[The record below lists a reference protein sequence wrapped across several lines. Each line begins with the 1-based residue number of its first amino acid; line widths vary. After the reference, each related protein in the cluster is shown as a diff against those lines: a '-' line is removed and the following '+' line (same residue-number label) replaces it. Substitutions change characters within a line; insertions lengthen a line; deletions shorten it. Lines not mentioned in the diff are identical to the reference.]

1 MRVLVLGASGFI
13 GSHVAAAL
21 MAAGLQVRAGARRP
35 ETARRLAPGHDW
47 VRADFGDLAAAAD
60 WTPLLAGT
68 DAVVNCVGVLQDGA
82 GDSVK
87 AAHET
92 GPRALIAACQE
103 QGVSR
108 LIHLS
113 AVGADLGAATA
124 YARSKQATEVML
136 ANSSLDWVV
145 LRPSLV
151 LARGVYGGSALLR
164 GLAAFPAV
172 IPVAG
177 GDQRFRPLAM
187 DDLCAAVV
195 RLLSPDAPS
204 RLTLDL
210 AGPDVVTLGDLLA
223 GLRGWLGLPPAPLLR
238 VPRPLAM
245 AVARVGDL
253 LGWAG
258 WSSALRTTSLRQ
270 MDHDVAGEPS
280 DLTPLGLTPLGFARQ
295 LAASPAAVQDRWHAR
310 LHFVRPLAI
319 LVLGLFWIVTG
330 LVTLGPGWQAS
341 LAHMTVAGFG
351 RASGALTLAGALVD
365 LALGLAL
372 WVRPWSRAAA
382 LAMVGVSL
390 GYLAAGTIGA
400 PQLWIDPLGPWLKIL
415 PGIVLCLFV
424 AATDD
429 RR

>member
-21 MAAGLQVRAGARRP
+21 MAAGHQVRAGARRP

-92 GPRALIAACQE
+92 GPRALIVACQE

-113 AVGADLGAATA
+113 AVGADLGAAPA

-195 RLLSPDAPS
+195 RLLSSDAPS

-210 AGPDVVTLGDLLA
+210 AGPDVVTL
-223 GLRGWLGLPPAPLLR
+223 
-238 VPRPLAM
+238 
-245 AVARVGDL
+245 GDL

-341 LAHMTVAGFG
+341 LAHMEVAGFG

-372 WVRPWSRAAA
+372 WVRPWSQAAA